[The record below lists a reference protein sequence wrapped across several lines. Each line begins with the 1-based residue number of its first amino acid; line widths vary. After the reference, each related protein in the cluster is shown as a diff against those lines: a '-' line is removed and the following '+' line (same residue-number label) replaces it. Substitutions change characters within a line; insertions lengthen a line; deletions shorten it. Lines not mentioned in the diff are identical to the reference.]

1 MKRTPLGFIGK
12 VMWIWKYIKMAFFA
26 YFCTL
31 LGCFGDVPQ
40 TSVDDGDSHDVD
52 MELEGNGVQDIYED
66 AFVIAYLQVGEILI
80 RLTLKEQDHV
90 VHRAK

>member
-1 MKRTPLGFIGK
+1 
-12 VMWIWKYIKMAFFA
+12 
-26 YFCTL
+26 
-31 LGCFGDVPQ
+31 
-40 TSVDDGDSHDVD
+40 VDDGDSHDAD